1 MSSGEYQLTLSCPSL
16 VVEVAT
22 AAQFGMGAE
31 DKGAL
36 GSEKEWEHS
45 FLMRTDV
52 DSNPVQLR

>member
-1 MSSGEYQLTLSCPSL
+1 MPTL

-22 AAQFGMGAE
+22 AAPVWDGAE
-31 DKGAL
+31 DKGGLA
-36 GSEKEWEHS
+36 SEKQWELS

>member
-1 MSSGEYQLTLSCPSL
+1 MSSGEYPLTLSCPSL

-31 DKGAL
+31 DKGGLA
-36 GSEKEWEHS
+36 SEKQWELS
-45 FLMRTDV
+45 FLMRTDA